1 MVRAEKQQELKQGL
15 FAEASAHENNPKW
28 QKYITR
34 ENPIYKK
41 PDDIRSEFARDYNR
55 ILHSTAYRRL
65 KHKTQVFYATN
76 NDHVCTRIEHVNHV
90 AAISQTIAKYLGL
103 NVELVN
109 AIAIGH
115 DLGHPP
121 FGHVG
126 EKILDK
132 IINEQGLELKF
143 WHEGNS
149 LRFVDKVETL
159 PDSSGNE
166 QNLNLTYA
174 VRDGIVCHCGEVDQN
189 VLYPREEFIDLETI
203 QKASEFQPYTW
214 EGCIVKISDKIAYL
228 GRDIED
234 ALTYKILTISQ
245 KKELKKIAES
255 CLGKFKIAEINNTV
269 LIHDFII
276 DLCRLS
282 NPQDGIRLSKEY
294 LELMKAVKQ
303 FNYKN
308 IYYHPRLKHYTKYAE
323 LVITSIFEILAGY
336 YRGQD
341 TLTRINKDREFYPV
355 LTQHIEEWLIKYS
368 DISPKTGKY
377 KHYKNQTLYKIEDQK
392 DYQQAVI
399 DFISGMTD
407 HFAIKVFNEITSF

>member
-1 MVRAEKQQELKQGL
+1 MEVNQQRELKQGSFSIECL
-15 FAEASAHENNPKW
+15 NEKNQKW
-28 QKYITR
+28 QNSISRLK
-34 ENPIYKK
+34 PIYRKS
-41 PDDIRSEFARDYNR
+41 DDIRSEFARDYNR

-90 AAISQTIAKYLGL
+90 AAISHTISKYLGL
-103 NVELVN
+103 NTELVS

-126 EKILDK
+126 EKILEK
-132 IINEQGLELKF
+132 IINDNGIDSRF

-159 PDSSGNE
+159 PDFSGNE

-189 VLYPREEFIDLETI
+189 VLYPRKEFIDLETI

-234 ALTYKILTISQ
+234 ALAYKILTIGQ
-245 KKELKKIAES
+245 KRELIKLAEN
-255 CLGKFKIAEINNTV
+255 CIGKFKITEINNTV

-282 NPQDGIRLSKEY
+282 NPEDGIKFSKEY
-294 LELMKAVKQ
+294 LELMKAIKD

-308 IYYHPRLKHYTKYAE
+308 IYYHPRLLHYKKYAE
-323 LVITSIFEILAGY
+323 LVITSIYEILRGY
-336 YRGQD
+336 YKDQD
-341 TLTRINKDREFYPV
+341 TLAQIIKDKEFYPV
-355 LTQHIEEWLIKYS
+355 LTSHFEDWLMKYS
-368 DISPKTGKY
+368 NANSRTSKDKRFQ
-377 KHYKNQTLYKIEDQK
+377 NQVLYMIEDNR
-392 DYQQAVI
+392 DYQQAII

-407 HFAIKVFNEITSF
+407 HFAIKIFNEITSF

>member
-1 MVRAEKQQELKQGL
+1 MVKVEQQQELQQGL
-15 FAEASAHENNPKW
+15 FSEVSAKENNPEW
-28 QKYITR
+28 QNCISR
-34 ENPIYKK
+34 LEGIYKRN
-41 PDDIRSEFARDYNR
+41 DEIRSEFARDYNR
-55 ILHSTAYRRL
+55 ILHCNAYRRL

-103 NVELVN
+103 NEELVN

-126 EKILDK
+126 ERILGK
-132 IINEQGLELKF
+132 IINDNKLELRF

-189 VLYPREEFIDLETI
+189 VLYPRKEFIDLETI
-203 QKASEFQPYTW
+203 PKGGEISPYTW

-234 ALTYKILTISQ
+234 AFTYKILTISQ

-255 CLGKFKIAEINNTV
+255 CLGKFKMAEINNTV
-269 LIHDFII
+269 LILDFII

-282 NPQDGIRLSKEY
+282 NPQDGIRLSGEY

-336 YRGQD
+336 YKGQD
-341 TLTRINKDREFYPV
+341 TLAQIAKDKEFYPV
-355 LTQHIEEWLIKYS
+355 LVAHIEDWLIKYS
-368 DISPKTGKY
+368 DINSETAKY
-377 KHYKNQTLYKIEDQK
+377 KHCKNETLYKIEDQQ
-392 DYQQAVI
+392 DYHQAII